1 MKYVIP
7 ACRILL
13 GLMFFVF
20 GLNNILHFIPM
31 PPMPPSDATTFS
43 TIMMAHGWMTFVGVI
58 MTIAGLLLLVG
69 RFVPLALT
77 LLAPIIVNI
86 VLYHVLLMPHGYIPA
101 ALATV
106 LEIVLLI
113 AYWRSFAPLL
123 VPDPKPDT
131 GKL

>member
-7 ACRILL
+7 TCRILL

-20 GLNNILHFIPM
+20 GLNNILHFMKM

-43 TIMMAHGWMTFVGVI
+43 TILVAHGWMTFVGVL

-86 VLYHVLLMPHGYIPA
+86 DLYHVLLMPHGYVPGAI
-101 ALATV
+101 ATL

-123 VPDPKPDT
+123 VADPKPDT
-131 GKL
+131 NKL

>member
-7 ACRILL
+7 TCRILL
-13 GLMFFVF
+13 GLMFFIF

-31 PPMPPSDATTFS
+31 PLPTGDALAWFG
-43 TIMMAHGWMTFVGVI
+43 IMAGHGWMTFVGVL

-77 LLAPIIVNI
+77 LIAPIIVNI
-86 VLYHVLLMPHGYIPA
+86 VLYHLLLWPHGYVPA
-101 ALATV
+101 AAATL
-106 LEIVLLI
+106 LEVILLI

-131 GKL
+131 KPL